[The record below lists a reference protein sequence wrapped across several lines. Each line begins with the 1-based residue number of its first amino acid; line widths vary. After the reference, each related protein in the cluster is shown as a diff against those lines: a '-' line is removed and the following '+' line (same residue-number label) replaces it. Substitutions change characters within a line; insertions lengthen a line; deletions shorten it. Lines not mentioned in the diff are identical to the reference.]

1 MADLREK
8 IADTLRHNDECGL
21 CVASREEYLA
31 DADEILRL
39 VAEHGRQ
46 SGVYDGWGILELM
59 GHRRLGG
66 IVTEVEVAGAA
77 MIRIDVPGEGEEGT
91 YATQLY
97 SPSALYCLTPTT
109 EEAAR
114 AVARHNRPQP
124 VQRWELPAAREP
136 EIVSHDGDAWDD
148 EI

>member
-1 MADLREK
+1 MADLREG
-8 IADTLRHNDECGL
+8 IADMLHDREYGPNTMT
-21 CVASREEYLA
+21 REEYLA
-31 DADEILRL
+31 DADEILKL
-39 VAEHGRQ
+39 VAEHGRA
-46 SGVYDGWGILELM
+46 SGAYDGWAILELM

-77 MIRIDVPGEGEEGT
+77 MLRIDVPGEGDAP
-91 YATQLY
+91 YAPQLY

-124 VQRWELPAAREP
+124 VQRWELPAGDRADAD
-136 EIVSHDGDAWDD
+136 DGLAF
-148 EI
+148 